1 LSHSAS
7 PAAADVEPAR
17 DEARRPGDPV
27 AAEQPYVTMLY
38 GRLDAR
44 RKETAE
50 LLARVLR
57 NETTGTPQAV
67 SERDAAAAMYSE
79 QLATLS
85 AVEEGLCFGR
95 LDVEPDAVLAPG
107 SRDSAD
113 QETPGFD
120 QEVAYIGRLGL
131 LDEDHDYEPLLIDW
145 RAPVARPYYTATAAN
160 PDGIRRR
167 RHLRTRSRKVLAVD
181 DEILDLAEAAA
192 AAAKNDGAQRG
203 GLTGEAT
210 LLAALSSG
218 RTGRMGD
225 IVATIQTEQ
234 DRIIRSGV
242 NGVLVVEGG
251 PGTGKTAVALHRAA
265 YLLYTH
271 RRQLAK
277 RGVLVVGPN
286 PTFLRYIEQVLP
298 SLGETSVLLSTVGE
312 LYPGLA
318 ARRAEPAEAAARK
331 GSLDMAKVLATAVR
345 DREELPRHTIRLR
358 VEGETVELDRDLVA
372 QARTRARRTRR
383 PHNDAKRTFVREA
396 VDMLARRER
405 DRLSREG
412 SHPEVEG
419 SGSSAS
425 GLLDRGDL
433 ADIRAALREDDDLLA
448 ALDGLWPTLTPPQLL
463 ADLYTDPKR
472 ITAATRGWS
481 EADRALLRRD
491 APPAAPLDPH
501 WWTPA
506 DAVLLDE
513 AAELLGED
521 DTAERERAER
531 KREADEA
538 YAAGVLEILA
548 MEDDWDPELL
558 RPTDVVDASLLADR
572 SREAG
577 YASAAERAAEDR
589 TWTFGHV
596 IVDEAQELSPMAW
609 RVLMRRCPSRSM
621 TLVGDVAQTG
631 ARDGARSW
639 HEVLSPYVSARW
651 RREALTVNYR
661 TPAEIAE
668 VAADVLAV
676 IDPAQTPPESVR
688 ESGIP
693 PRAVGVAES
702 ALDHQVSTTTRAAAD
717 DVVDAEGNGRVAV
730 LAPAARVEALR
741 ARLAAD
747 HLPMGAAAGEDAAD
761 GRGATDLEV
770 AVVVSAVADAKGL
783 EFDAVVL
790 VDPSGIVEESPRG
803 LNDLYVALTRATRS
817 LDVVHPERLP
827 SVLGRLAGAH
837 APVERTP
844 PSGPS
849 SLTGR

>member
-1 LSHSAS
+1 MSHSAS
-7 PAAADVEPAR
+7 PAAAADVEPTR
-17 DEARRPGDPV
+17 DESRRSGDPV

-113 QETPGFD
+113 PETPGFD

-181 DEILDLAEAAA
+181 DEILDLEEAAA
-192 AAAKNDGAQRG
+192 AAASKGDGGQRG

-210 LLAALSSG
+210 LLAALRSG

-225 IVATIQTEQ
+225 IVATIQAEQ

-318 ARRAEPAEAAARK
+318 ARRSEPAAAAARK
-331 GSLDMAKVLATAVR
+331 GTLDMAKVLATAVR

-412 SHPEVEG
+412 GHPEVEG
-419 SGSSAS
+419 SGSAS
-425 GLLDRGDL
+425 LLDRGDL
-433 ADIRAALREDDDLLA
+433 ADIRAAMRENDDLLA

-491 APPAAPLDPH
+491 TPPPSPLDPH

-548 MEDDWDPELL
+548 MEEDWDPELL

-572 SREAG
+572 SREAS

-639 HEVLSPYVSARW
+639 HEVLSPYVAARW

-676 IDPAQTPPESVR
+676 IDPGQTPPESVR

-702 ALDHQVSTTTRAAAD
+702 ELDHQVSTTAREAVD
-717 DVVDAEGNGRVAV
+717 DVVDTEGNGRVAV
-730 LAPAARVEALR
+730 LAPAARVDALR
-741 ARLAAD
+741 TRLSADGLPVGGTADGGDAASPTD
-747 HLPMGAAAGEDAAD
+747 ERGAA
-761 GRGATDLEV
+761 DLEV
-770 AVVVSAVADAKGL
+770 AVVVSSVADAKGL

-827 SVLGRLAGAH
+827 SVLGRLAG
-837 APVERTP
+837 
-844 PSGPS
+844 
-849 SLTGR
+849 

>member
-1 LSHSAS
+1 MSHPAS
-7 PAAADVEPAR
+7 PTTAPEVEP
-17 DEARRPGDPV
+17 GSDPV
-27 AAEQPYVTMLY
+27 AAEQPYVSMLY

-57 NETTGTPQAV
+57 DETTGTPQAV

-95 LDVEPDAVLAPG
+95 LDVEPEAVTGDVDP
-107 SRDSAD
+107 
-113 QETPGFD
+113 ETPGFD
-120 QEVAYIGRLGL
+120 QPVAYIGRLGL
-131 LDEDHDYEPLLIDW
+131 LDEEHDYEPLLIDW

-181 DEILDLAEAAA
+181 DEILDLTEAAA
-192 AAAKNDGAQRG
+192 AAAKRDGSQRG

-210 LLAALSSG
+210 LLAALTSG

-225 IVATIQTEQ
+225 IVATIQSEQ

-318 ARRAEPAEAAARK
+318 ARRSEPAEAAARK
-331 GSLDMAKVLATAVR
+331 GTLDMAKVLSTAVR
-345 DREELPRHTIRLR
+345 DRQELPRRTITLT
-358 VEGETVELDRDLVA
+358 VDGETVELDRDLVA

-396 VDMLARRER
+396 IDMLARRER

-412 SHPEVEG
+412 SHPEVDG
-419 SGSSAS
+419 SDQR
-425 GLLDRGDL
+425 LLDRGDL
-433 ADIRAALREDDDLLA
+433 ADIRGSMRENEDLLA

-481 EADRALLRRD
+481 DADRALLRRD
-491 APPAAPLDPH
+491 APPAVTSDRGLLDPH

-548 MEDDWDPELL
+548 MEEDWDPELL

-572 SREAG
+572 SRESS

-631 ARDGARSW
+631 ARDGAGSW
-639 HEVLSPYVSARW
+639 HEVLSPYVAARW

-676 IDPAQTPPESVR
+676 IDPGQSPPESVR

-702 ALDHQVSTTTRAAAD
+702 ALAGQVSTTTRAAAD

-730 LAPAARVEALR
+730 LVPTGRVDALR
-741 ARLAAD
+741 ERLTAD
-747 HLPMGAAAGEDAAD
+747 GLPVGGTADDATDERGAA
-761 GRGATDLEV
+761 DLEV
-770 AVVVSAVADAKGL
+770 AVVVSTVADAKGL

-817 LDVVHPERLP
+817 LDVVHPQQLP
-827 SVLGRLAGAH
+827 SVLGRLAG
-837 APVERTP
+837 
-844 PSGPS
+844 
-849 SLTGR
+849 

>member
-1 LSHSAS
+1 
-7 PAAADVEPAR
+7 
-17 DEARRPGDPV
+17 
-27 AAEQPYVTMLY
+27 M
-38 GRLDAR
+38 
-44 RKETAE
+44 
-50 LLARVLR
+50 
-57 NETTGTPQAV
+57 
-67 SERDAAAAMYSE
+67 
-79 QLATLS
+79 
-85 AVEEGLCFGR
+85 
-95 LDVEPDAVLAPG
+95 
-107 SRDSAD
+107 
-113 QETPGFD
+113 
-120 QEVAYIGRLGL
+120 
-131 LDEDHDYEPLLIDW
+131 
-145 RAPVARPYYTATAAN
+145 ARPYYTATAAN

-192 AAAKNDGAQRG
+192 AAAKHDGSQRG

-210 LLAALSSG
+210 LLAALTSG

-225 IVATIQTEQ
+225 IVATIQSEQ

-318 ARRAEPAEAAARK
+318 ARRTESAASAARK
-331 GSLDMAKVLATAVR
+331 GSADMAKVLATAVR
-345 DREELPRHTIRLR
+345 DRQELPRHTRTLMVDGES
-358 VEGETVELDRDLVA
+358 VEIDRDLVA

-396 VDMLARRER
+396 IDMLARRER
-405 DRLSREG
+405 DRVSREG
-412 SHPEVEG
+412 SHPEVAEDDRR
-419 SGSSAS
+419 
-425 GLLDRGDL
+425 LLDRGDL
-433 ADIRAALREDDDLLA
+433 ADIRSAMREDDDLLA
-448 ALDGLWPTLTPPQLL
+448 ALDELWPTLTPPQLL

-481 EADRALLRRD
+481 DADRALLRRD
-491 APPAAPLDPH
+491 APPAAALDPH

-548 MEDDWDPELL
+548 MEEDWDPEVL
-558 RPTDVVDASLLADR
+558 RPTDVIDASVLADR
-572 SREAG
+572 TRESNH
-577 YASAAERAAEDR
+577 ASAAERAAEDR

-631 ARDGARSW
+631 ARDGAGSW

-668 VAADVLAV
+668 IAADVLAV
-676 IDPAQTPPESVR
+676 IDPTQTPPESVR
-688 ESGIP
+688 ESGVA

-702 ALDHQVSTTTRAAAD
+702 ALDHQVATTTRAAAD

-730 LAPAARVEALR
+730 LAPSARVDALR
-741 ARLAAD
+741 ERLTAD
-747 HLPMGAAAGEDAAD
+747 ALPVGGTAQDRDAVD
-761 GRGATDLEV
+761 ERGATDLEV
-770 AVVVSAVADAKGL
+770 AVVVSTVAEAKGL

-817 LDVVHPERLP
+817 LDVVHPGRLP
-827 SVLGRLAGAH
+827 TVLGRLADTAVG
-837 APVERTP
+837 
-844 PSGPS
+844 
-849 SLTGR
+849 

>member
-7 PAAADVEPAR
+7 PAAAADVEPTR
-17 DEARRPGDPV
+17 DEARRPADPV

-95 LDVEPDAVLAPG
+95 LDVEPDAVLEPG

-113 QETPGFD
+113 PETPGFD

-131 LDEDHDYEPLLIDW
+131 LDEEHDYEPLLIDW

-192 AAAKNDGAQRG
+192 AAANRDGAQRG

-312 LYPGLA
+312 LYPGLS
-318 ARRAEPAEAAARK
+318 ARRAEPAEVAARK
-331 GSLDMAKVLATAVR
+331 GTLDMAKVLATAVR

-396 VDMLARRER
+396 VDILARRER

-419 SGSSAS
+419 GASGS

-433 ADIRAALREDDDLLA
+433 ADIRAAMRENEDLLA
-448 ALDGLWPTLTPPQLL
+448 ALDALWPTLTPPQLL

-481 EADRALLRRD
+481 EAHRALLHRD
-491 APPAAPLDPH
+491 GPPAATSEGLLDPH

-572 SREAG
+572 SREAS

-639 HEVLSPYVSARW
+639 HEVLSPYVAARW
-651 RREALTVNYR
+651 RRESLTVNYR

-688 ESGIP
+688 ESGIL
-693 PRAVGVAES
+693 PRAVGVEES
-702 ALDHQVSTTTRAAAD
+702 ALGHQVSTTTRAAAD

-730 LAPAARVEALR
+730 LAPAARVDALR
-741 ARLAAD
+741 DRLLAD
-747 HLPMGAAAGEDAAD
+747 RLPVGAAAGESAVDE
-761 GRGATDLEV
+761 RGATDLEV
-770 AVVVSAVADAKGL
+770 AVVVSTVADAKGL
-783 EFDAVVL
+783 EFDAVVV

-817 LDVVHPERLP
+817 LDVVHPDRLP
-827 SVLGRLAGAH
+827 SVLGRLAG
-837 APVERTP
+837 
-844 PSGPS
+844 
-849 SLTGR
+849 